1 MVLIRKRNVFHRLMI
16 KNCISI
22 CKHGAV
28 TYFLVI
34 CHVACH
40 YSLSV
45 CRQGLLNSPVFF
57 SPMLSDSY
65 KFNRVQSFR
74 VSSRLS
80 QYSILYQENAISR
93 LQKVSYSASRLYW
106 TWLSLSFPFLPY
118 IYNLFSFVLIFII
131 RSCYRFN
138 CRRKPFPVPSREL
151 DEQVERE

>member
-1 MVLIRKRNVFHRLMI
+1 MVPLANGAHNKRNVFHRLMI

-28 TYFLVI
+28 TSFLVI

-106 TWLSLSFPFLPY
+106 TWLSLSLFLFFL
-118 IYNLFSFVLIFII
+118 IFTIFSLSFSF
-131 RSCYRFN
+131 YY
-138 CRRKPFPVPSREL
+138 
-151 DEQVERE
+151 

>member
-1 MVLIRKRNVFHRLMI
+1 MVLIIKRNVFHCLMI

-22 CKHGAV
+22 CKHRAV
-28 TYFLVI
+28 TFLLVI

-74 VSSRLS
+74 VPSRLS
-80 QYSILYQENAISR
+80 PIFHPVSRKRDISAPKSELQCFTLILDLVKS
-93 LQKVSYSASRLYW
+93 
-106 TWLSLSFPFLPY
+106 
-118 IYNLFSFVLIFII
+118 LFSFSSSYLQSFLF
-131 RSCYRFN
+131 RSHFYY
-138 CRRKPFPVPSREL
+138 
-151 DEQVERE
+151 